1 MHPFGHIFLQTR
13 HSGFHL
19 ANHVACVAAV
29 GLFQRHSSRR
39 STVETGIDVIHL
51 IAQMHIGNVFQAHGV
66 AAFCAFDDDVLIFI
80 FCGVS
85 TWIFQHIFLHLWAQS
100 ATFSQ
105 LTRRHFHILV
115 FQGIAHIV
123 GGESIAHHLVGMQPH
138 AHSIVARAQ
147 DVEVAHTVHAEEFG
161 GDVDVEIVVEKTL
174 IGSGVVAVEVDIHQD
189 VGFFA
194 RDFYPFSDHLWRQL
208 VGGRRHAVLHI
219 HGVHIGVCA
228 QLKHHVERG
237 FTVITG
243 IALYVFHPWHAIEG
257 LFQGDNHGFHQQFVV
272 RSGIVGHH
280 IHLWGRNG
288 GKLRHRQIEQGQHAN
303 EGDDQRHHNRQHWS
317 ANKDLKHILD
327 VRD

>member
-1 MHPFGHIFLQTR
+1 
-13 HSGFHL
+13 
-19 ANHVACVAAV
+19 
-29 GLFQRHSSRR
+29 
-39 STVETGIDVIHL
+39 
-51 IAQMHIGNVFQAHGV
+51 MHIGDVFQAHSV
-66 AAFCAFDDDVLIFI
+66 AAFRAFDDDVLIFV

-85 TWIFQHIFLHLWAQS
+85 SWIFQHIFLHLWAQS
-100 ATFSQ
+100 ATLAQ

-115 FQGIAHIV
+115 FQGLAHIV
-123 GGESIAHHLVGMQPH
+123 GGKPIAHHLVGMQPH
-138 AHSIVARAQ
+138 AHGIVARTQ

-194 RDFYPFSDHLWRQL
+194 RDFHPFSDHLGWQL

-280 IHLWGRNG
+280 IHLGGRNG

-317 ANKDLKHILD
+317 ANKDLKHILE